1 MKRKYLSI
9 SLFVLLLCFMA
20 YSFID
25 RVPQNYKI
33 ENAKLCKIKFKDRI
47 YNNYYLLTFDVE
59 YCNFTYEFLKAP
71 KPSGR
76 NGSIDKIQSMTVL
89 DNKGHNIPAF
99 LLRDRGKNDDE
110 RYLSIVYPD
119 KSDSAVIVTRE
130 EGSLNEIT
138 NKINSN
144 KDGGRPF
151 RVDIGRIVQIESI
164 RSDPLILKIVFSDR
178 QIISKVDNRASLV
191 SYER

>member
-1 MKRKYLSI
+1 
-9 SLFVLLLCFMA
+9 
-20 YSFID
+20 
-25 RVPQNYKI
+25 
-33 ENAKLCKIKFKDRI
+33 
-47 YNNYYLLTFDVE
+47 
-59 YCNFTYEFLKAP
+59 
-71 KPSGR
+71 
-76 NGSIDKIQSMTVL
+76 MTVL